1 VTCGTTTAVG
11 VTHHCVMQD
20 TALVALFT
28 GSSTAIVAALGG
40 AWPVLAENRRA
51 RHERQRILN
60 EQEAERKAAHARR
73 LRRGLTRTR
82 SAVLLLAVTVRVCMD
97 IRGSEH
103 ARLNEQDL
111 VDALARARD
120 CYFRA
125 NVTIESLRT
134 LVGDNDQALSAIEKL
149 LSAVAE
155 AFSHVRSANSARVDP
170 DQAEALIRRE
180 LREVSEA
187 VRTASE
193 K

>member
-1 VTCGTTTAVG
+1 
-11 VTHHCVMQD
+11 MQD

-51 RHERQRILN
+51 RHERQRIQN
-60 EQEAERKAAHARR
+60 DEEAERKAAHARR
-73 LRRGLTRTR
+73 LRRGLARTR
-82 SAVLLLAVTVRVCMD
+82 AAVLLLAVTVRVCMD

-120 CYFRA
+120 CYYQA

-134 LVGDNDQALSAIEKL
+134 LVGDNDAALSAIEKL

-155 AFSHVRSANSARVDP
+155 AFSHVRSANSAPVDP
-170 DQAEALIRRE
+170 DKAESLIRRE
-180 LREVSEA
+180 LRAVSEA